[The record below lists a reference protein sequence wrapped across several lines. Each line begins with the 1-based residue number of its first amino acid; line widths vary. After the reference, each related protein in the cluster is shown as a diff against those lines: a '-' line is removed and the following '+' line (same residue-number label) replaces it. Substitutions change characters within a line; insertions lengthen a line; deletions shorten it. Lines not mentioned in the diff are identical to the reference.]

1 MTHAADEAIQ
11 PVKTP
16 FLSNKMYDFW
26 KYVAQIFLPAM
37 GALYFALSQIWG
49 LPYGEEVIGTITAV
63 DIFLGALLLL
73 SSNTYN
79 KAIDSE
85 AGGTLM
91 VDRSETSPLLYLEL
105 DTPIDTLSHQK
116 QIMFRVKESGK

>member
-16 FLSNKMYDFW
+16 FLSNKAYDFW
-26 KYVAQIFLPAM
+26 KYVAQIVLPAI

-63 DIFLGALLLL
+63 DIFLGAILLL

-91 VDRSETSPLLYLEL
+91 VDRSEAEPLLYLEL
-105 DTPIDTLSHQK
+105 DTPLDTLPRQK
-116 QIMFRVKESGK
+116 QVVFRVKESGK

>member
-16 FLSNKMYDFW
+16 FLSNKAYDFW
-26 KYVAQIFLPAM
+26 KYVAQIVLPAI

-49 LPYGEEVIGTITAV
+49 LPYGEEVVGTITAV

-91 VDRSETSPLLYLEL
+91 VDRSETDPLLYLEL
-105 DTPIDTLSHQK
+105 DAPVDTLPLQK
-116 QIMFRVKESGK
+116 QVVFRVKESGK

>member
-79 KAIDSE
+79 KAVDGE

-91 VDRSETSPLLYLEL
+91 VDRSETDPLLYLEL
-105 DTPIDTLSHQK
+105 DAPIDTLPLQK

>member
-26 KYVAQIFLPAM
+26 KYVAQIFLPAT

-49 LPYGEEVIGTITAV
+49 LPYGEEVIGTITSV

-79 KAIDSE
+79 KVVDSE
-85 AGGTLM
+85 VGGTLM
-91 VDRSETSPLLYLEL
+91 VDRSETDPLLYLEL
-105 DTPIDTLSHQK
+105 DAPIDTLPLRK

>member
-79 KAIDSE
+79 KVIDSE

-116 QIMFRVKESGK
+116 QIMFRVKASGK

>member
-1 MTHAADEAIQ
+1 MTHAADEAIH

-16 FLSNKMYDFW
+16 FLSNKAYDFW
-26 KYVAQIFLPAM
+26 KYVAQIVLPAI

-63 DIFLGALLLL
+63 DIFLGSLLLL
-73 SSNTYN
+73 SSNTYY

-91 VDRSETSPLLYLEL
+91 VDRSETDPLLYLEL
-105 DTPIDTLSHQK
+105 DAPVDTLPLQK
-116 QIMFRVKESGK
+116 QVVFRVKESGK